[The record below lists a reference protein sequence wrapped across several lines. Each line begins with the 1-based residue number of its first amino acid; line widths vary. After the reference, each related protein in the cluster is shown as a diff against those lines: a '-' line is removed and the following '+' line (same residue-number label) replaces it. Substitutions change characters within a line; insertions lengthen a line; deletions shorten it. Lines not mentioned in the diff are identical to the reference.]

1 MTFTGTLIDDLMATV
16 ERAELRAQSDQRLT
30 PEPMLVLPMH
40 VETVFAKTNLVE
52 GWIASFGE
60 NADYDSRL
68 IGVA

>member
-16 ERAELRAQSDQRLT
+16 ERAEERAQSDQTLT
-30 PEPMLVLPMH
+30 PESMLVLPVH
-40 VETVFAKTNLVE
+40 VETVFAKTSLVE
-52 GWIASFGE
+52 SWIASFGE